1 MRIMAYR
8 PPDGVL
14 KFRTGMSTLLKTLR
28 DELPLLSVNTISG
41 FATARQ
47 RLKVTAMAV
56 LHVDDSPVYPDD
68 IR

>member
-1 MRIMAYR
+1 MAYR

-14 KFRTGMSTLLKTLR
+14 KFRTGMSILLKTLR

-47 RLKVTAMAV
+47 RLKVTDMAV
-56 LHVDDSPVYPDD
+56 LHVNDSPVHSADS
-68 IR
+68 R